1 MNLRQYLLVFRARYR
16 LAAAVALAS
25 LAIALPAIQLWPR
38 QYTATTSMVL
48 DIRSPDP
55 LTALLMPNSMATQE
69 DIIKSDRVAR
79 KVIALLK
86 LEDDAEMHAQWHAA
100 LDGNGSFDAWLIDR
114 LQKSLVINP
123 VRREANT
130 ITIQYKSSDRR
141 FAAAAANAFGQAYVD
156 AMIEL
161 KVEPAKQYAR
171 WFGEQGKNLRESLE
185 AAQARLAAFQQKK
198 GIVTRDETLDAE
210 TQRLNELTSQFTA
223 AQTQGVEARSKQRS
237 AANAEVLPDV
247 LGNTVI
253 QGLRAEIARQ
263 EAKLKDAAGNLGRN
277 HPQFRGMEAELAELK
292 ARLAGEMHNVAGS
305 YTAARSVGA
314 SKEIE
319 LRSVVDGQRKKL
331 LALRADRD
339 QLAILQRDVDAAKNA
354 YETVERR
361 YNHTS
366 LESQA
371 TQTNVFL
378 LRPAVEPH
386 SPSSPRPLR
395 DSGLALLGALLLG
408 LAAELA
414 RELLDRRVRCVDD
427 VTHLLEMPVLVILAR
442 APKQDLLAGAP
453 QLARL
458 TLK

>member
-1 MNLRQYLLVFRARYR
+1 
-16 LAAAVALAS
+16 
-25 LAIALPAIQLWPR
+25 
-38 QYTATTSMVL
+38 
-48 DIRSPDP
+48 
-55 LTALLMPNSMATQE
+55 
-69 DIIKSDRVAR
+69 
-79 KVIALLK
+79 
-86 LEDDAEMHAQWHAA
+86 
-100 LDGNGSFDAWLIDR
+100 
-114 LQKSLVINP
+114 
-123 VRREANT
+123 
-130 ITIQYKSSDRR
+130 
-141 FAAAAANAFGQAYVD
+141 
-156 AMIEL
+156 MIEL

-185 AAQARLAAFQQKK
+185 AAQARLAAFQQRK
-198 GIVTRDETLDAE
+198 GIITRDEALDAE
-210 TQRLNELTSQFTA
+210 TTRLNELTSQFTA
-223 AQTQGVEARSKQRS
+223 AQTEGVEARSKQRS
-237 AANAEVLPDV
+237 AANAEILPDV
-247 LGNTVI
+247 LSNTVI

-305 YTAARSVGA
+305 YSAARSVGA
-314 SKEIE
+314 SKETE
-319 LRSVVDGQRKKL
+319 LRTAVDGQRKKL
-331 LALRADRD
+331 LALHADRD
-339 QLAILQRDVDAAKNA
+339 QLAVLQRDVDAAKNA

-378 LRPAVEPH
+378 LRPALEPH

-395 DSGLALLGALLLG
+395 DCGLALLGAILLG
-408 LAAELA
+408 LAVALV

-442 APKQDLLAGAP
+442 GPKKDLLAGAP

-458 TLK
+458 TVK

>member
-1 MNLRQYLLVFRARYR
+1 MNLRQYLLVFRARYK
-16 LAAAVALAS
+16 LALAVALAA
-25 LAIALPAIQLWPR
+25 LAIAIPVILCWPK

-69 DIIKSDRVAR
+69 DIVKSDRVAR

-86 LEDDAEMHAQWHAA
+86 LEDDAALHAQWQA
-100 LDGNGSFDAWLIDR
+100 LDGKSSFEAWLIER

-130 ITIQYKSSDRR
+130 ITIQYKSSDAR

-185 AAQARLAAFQQKK
+185 AAQARLAAFQQRK
-198 GIVTRDETLDAE
+198 GIITRDEALDAE
-210 TQRLNELTSQFTA
+210 TTRLNELTSQFTA
-223 AQTQGVEARSKQRS
+223 AQGEGVEARSKQRS

-247 LGNTVI
+247 LSNAVI

-305 YTAARSVGA
+305 YSAARSVGA
-314 SKEIE
+314 SKETE
-319 LRSVVDGQRKKL
+319 LRTAVDGQRKKL
-331 LALRADRD
+331 LALHADRD
-339 QLAILQRDVDAAKNA
+339 QLAVLQRDVDAAKNA

-378 LRPAVEPH
+378 LRPALEPH

-395 DSGLALLGALLLG
+395 DCGLALLGAILLG
-408 LAAELA
+408 LAVALV

-442 APKQDLLAGAP
+442 GPKKDLLAGAP

-458 TLK
+458 TVK